1 VTAMPKDRSGV
12 VAALK
17 KKGFE
22 ERYEGKNRDHDT
34 FFFMHSGLQRAVFTK
49 VSRGSGYRTIG
60 DELLGKMAKQLQLTR
75 GDFDLLVECPL
86 GEAEYAEKLIA
97 RGVLRSD

>member
-1 VTAMPKDRSGV
+1 MPRDRSAV

-17 KKGFE
+17 TKGFA
-22 ERYEGKNRDHDT
+22 ERTEGKNRDLDT
-34 FFFMHSGLQRAVFTK
+34 FFFVHGGLRRAVFTK

-60 DELLGKMAKQLQLTR
+60 DDLLGKMAKQLQLTR

-86 GEAEYAEKLIA
+86 GEAEYVEKLVA
-97 RGVLRSD
+97 RGVLRPD